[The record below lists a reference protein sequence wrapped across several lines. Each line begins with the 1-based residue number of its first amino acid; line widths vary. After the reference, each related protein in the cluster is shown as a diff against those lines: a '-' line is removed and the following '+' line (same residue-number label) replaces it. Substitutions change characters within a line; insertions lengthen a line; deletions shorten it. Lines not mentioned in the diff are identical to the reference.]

1 MSGSWKHC
9 HSIETADIEMWQ
21 LAGYEAS
28 LSLTEKSNPIT
39 REIDTAD
46 PLQIVHLLQMCDA
59 EIFQEERREGKTIVD
74 YQRLYSES
82 VLQTLISVA
91 KKVEEILK
99 DPEHSLVLL
108 SGCGT
113 SGRLAFLLA
122 TSFNRLLK
130 ALQRKQNYAYMIAGG
145 DKALLTS
152 QEDAEDNPH
161 LGAEELG
168 KAPFIAGQ
176 LDFCMD
182 NLDVFTPVLL
192 GFNPVT
198 TARNEVIEGWHLS
211 FCQVAKRMQDLQ
223 KTHRAFILNPA
234 VGPEAISGSSR
245 MKGGS
250 ATKIILETLFLTA
263 HRAAFSHKEITAE
276 VVLEGLRTYE
286 RVHKST
292 YSQNNKIAAL
302 VKQAG
307 RSLQKRGHV
316 YYIGWKT
323 LGVMGIIDAS
333 ECIPTFGA
341 DASDICGFIN
351 NGYREMENKE
361 GDITSQGPQFCI
373 SHEDF
378 VKNILPHVT
387 DNDTI
392 LFIFT
397 LDDDLSE
404 IEELA
409 NQTTEKSSNLHAV
422 AHTTA
427 GHFISENL
435 KKSFASVIS
444 ITWPVVFSEF
454 EGCFLQ
460 KLQRELSTK
469 WILNAISSGGHILKG
484 KIYNNYMMDLKVSN
498 TKLYRRA
505 LAILQKFTGHS
516 HPECQEALLQAIYDT
531 QDLSD
536 DIRNAEVTKHTYM
549 ANTKNRVVPTAVV
562 ILTRKCSLAEAK
574 SRLDATSVIRDA
586 IEACLV
592 APGWKRVG
600 QITAGEL
607 EGNE

>member
-168 KAPFIAGQ
+168 KLCAGKKQVVFIGISCGLSAPFIAGQ

-361 GDITSQGPQFCI
+361 GDITSQ
-373 SHEDF
+373 
-378 VKNILPHVT
+378 
-387 DNDTI
+387 
-392 LFIFT
+392 
-397 LDDDLSE
+397 
-404 IEELA
+404 
-409 NQTTEKSSNLHAV
+409 
-422 AHTTA
+422 
-427 GHFISENL
+427 ENL

>member
-1 MSGSWKHC
+1 M
-9 HSIETADIEMWQ
+9 IQ
-21 LAGYEAS
+21 
-28 LSLTEKSNPIT
+28 
-39 REIDTAD
+39 
-46 PLQIVHLLQMCDA
+46 
-59 EIFQEERREGKTIVD
+59 
-74 YQRLYSES
+74 
-82 VLQTLISVA
+82 
-91 KKVEEILK
+91 
-99 DPEHSLVLL
+99 
-108 SGCGT
+108 
-113 SGRLAFLLA
+113 

-168 KAPFIAGQ
+168 KLCAGKKQVVFIGISCGLSAPFIAGQ

-234 VGPEAISGSSR
+234 VGVGSFNAISALMDLACNMYR
-245 MKGGS
+245 V
-250 ATKIILETLFLTA
+250 TKSPQELILHNIIDLLVSVSLFL
-263 HRAAFSHKEITAE
+263 

-422 AHTTA
+422 AHTTT
-427 GHFISENL
+427 GHFISV
-435 KKSFASVIS
+435 VIS